1 MKTLF
6 VEEIF
11 RPHCSC
17 ALSVEEN
24 TEIEETI
31 AKFAENPA
39 IRGIYLLDLEQRF
52 LGIIRLTDLRN
63 WVKYRI
69 LKEYGTY
76 RALSAWDAYHL
87 ISAQKCSDLLYGDR
101 SSLGI
106 KKDDSLQ
113 TALDKMVEHQTNI
126 LPVIDDDDMII
137 GDLLLSDIL
146 FKVVESGKQGNK

>member
-6 VEEIF
+6 VEEIY

-17 ALSVEEN
+17 ALSV
-24 TEIEETI
+24 TEHTKLEETI
-31 AKFAENPA
+31 TQFAENLA
-39 IRGIYLLDLEQRF
+39 IRGIYLLDSEQRF

-76 RALSAWDAYHL
+76 RALSAWDAYHF
-87 ISAQKCSDLLYGDR
+87 ISAEKAADLMHGDR
-101 SSLGI
+101 HSLGV
-106 KKDDSLQ
+106 KKDDTLQ
-113 TALDKMVEHQTNI
+113 TALDKMVEHETNI
-126 LPVIDDDDMII
+126 LPVLDDSHKII

-146 FKVVESGKQGNK
+146 LKVVEFGKQAK

>member
-17 ALSVEEN
+17 ALSVTEN
-24 TEIEETI
+24 TGLEETI

-39 IRGIYLLDLEQRF
+39 IRGIYLLDSEQRF

-63 WVKYRI
+63 WVQYSI

-76 RALSAWDAYHL
+76 RALSAWDAYRL

-101 SSLGI
+101 LSLGI

-126 LPVIDDDDMII
+126 LPVLDDDDMII

-146 FKVVESGKQGNK
+146 FKVVESGKQEKT

>member
-17 ALSVEEN
+17 ALSVTEN
-24 TEIEETI
+24 TELEETI

-39 IRGIYLLDLEQRF
+39 IRGIYLLDSEQRF

-63 WVKYRI
+63 WVQYRI

-76 RALSAWDAYHL
+76 RALSAWDAYHF
-87 ISAQKCSDLLYGDR
+87 ISAEKAADLIYGDR
-101 SSLGI
+101 LSLGI

-113 TALDKMVEHQTNI
+113 TALDKMVEHETNI
-126 LPVIDDDDMII
+126 LPVLDDSHKII

-146 FKVVESGKQGNK
+146 FKVVELGKQAK

>member
-6 VEEIF
+6 VEEIY

-17 ALSVEEN
+17 ALSVTEN
-24 TEIEETI
+24 TELEETI
-31 AKFAENPA
+31 AQFAENPA
-39 IRGIYLLDLEQRF
+39 IRGIYLLDSEQRF

-87 ISAQKCSDLLYGDR
+87 ISAEKAADLVYGDR
-101 SSLGI
+101 LSLGV
-106 KKDDSLQ
+106 KKDDTLQ
-113 TALDKMVEHQTNI
+113 TALDKMVEHETNI
-126 LPVIDDDDMII
+126 LPVLDDSHNII
-137 GDLLLSDIL
+137 GDLLIADIL
-146 FKVVESGKQGNK
+146 SKIVELGKQAK